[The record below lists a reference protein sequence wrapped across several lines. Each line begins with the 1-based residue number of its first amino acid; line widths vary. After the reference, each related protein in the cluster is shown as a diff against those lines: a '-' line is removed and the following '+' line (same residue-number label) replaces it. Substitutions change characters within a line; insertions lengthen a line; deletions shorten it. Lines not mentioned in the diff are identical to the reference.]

1 MTDTVEQEQAQN
13 KLTPRLS
20 VFVEEYLRCWNASE
34 AARRAGFKGK
44 YLHTNA
50 SKLLQNTTVAAQ
62 IRRRITEIAM
72 SADEVLLRLA
82 QHARGDF
89 SPFLREDGAIDL
101 MSEQAKAAIGLLKK
115 VKVKERILFTKGND
129 EPVKEI
135 ETEIELHDPQAAL
148 VHLGRHHKLFTDK
161 MEMDDTGLSDDER
174 ARRIA
179 AILDR
184 ARQKRTGQS
193 SSGDSGAT

>member
-1 MTDTVEQEQAQN
+1 MTDVAEQEQAQN
-13 KLTPRLS
+13 KLTPRQR

-34 AARRAGFKGK
+34 AARRAGYKTRANEAGRSAMS
-44 YLHTNA
+44 NPDIQA
-50 SKLLQNTTVAAQ
+50 EIQ
-62 IRRRITEIAM
+62 RRITEISM

-101 MSEQAKAAIGLLKK
+101 MSEKARAAIGLLKK

-193 SSGDSGAT
+193 SGGDSGAT